1 MKSMTG
7 FGKSQLVKDG
17 YHLEIELKSVNNR
30 FLDCQFRMP
39 REFQQF
45 EHRLKNIINKK
56 IQRGRVECSV
66 YFINQRED
74 QKKVQIQ
81 WGILDDIISQLLQAK
96 ETRYKEVPF
105 DPGQLLSGI
114 ANRED
119 FFEVIESRELTED
132 LMNYLEEAFEEAV
145 EKLDSSRQKEGEEIC
160 QVLADYF
167 HDFSRQVEGVSKL
180 IPEIEEDYRL
190 RLENKLTAEVG
201 NDYDEQRL
209 LTEITLLI
217 DRGDIHE
224 ELDRLKIHQQNVM
237 ELLKKA
243 TPVGRELD
251 FLLQEM
257 NREVNTIGSKST
269 NMSIKNAVVQ
279 MKTILEK
286 IREQTQNIE

>member
-45 EHRLKNIINKK
+45 EHRLKNIVNKK
-56 IQRGRVECSV
+56 IQRGRVECSI

-81 WGILDDIISQLLQAK
+81 WGLLDDIISQLWQAK
-96 ETRYKEVPF
+96 ETRYKEVAF
-105 DPGQLLSGI
+105 DPEQILSAI
-114 ANRED
+114 ATRED
-119 FFEVIESRELTED
+119 FFEVIENREMTED
-132 LMNYLEEAFEEAV
+132 LINYLEESFEEAV
-145 EKLDSSRQKEGEEIC
+145 TQLDASRQKEGEEIR
-160 QVLADYF
+160 QVLVDYF
-167 HDFSRQVEGVSKL
+167 HDFSRQVSSVSKL
-180 IPEIEEDYRL
+180 TPEIEEDHRL
-190 RLENKLTAEVG
+190 RLENKLMTEVG
-201 NDYDEQRL
+201 REYDEQRL

-224 ELDRLKIHQQNVM
+224 ELDRLNIHQQKVA
-237 ELLKKA
+237 ELLEKA
-243 TPVGRELD
+243 TPIGRELD

-286 IREQTQNIE
+286 IREQIQNVE